1 MQHFVK
7 GFSPFCSV
15 APELTSSVHMPFR
28 YTCRWLGLHMRHAI
42 RVPQATSKHTRTPP
56 DVPRRRPKPTI
67 TNGKRFVTFMHSCLT
82 YVMLCISGKYL
93 VQQMQLEV
101 KMQVRAVWVCVSMPM
116 GHVWVCWLCLIH
128 LHVHSAITPH
138 IPCNAGPEHPTSE
151 RASVFGTALRCN
163 IVCVPKR
170 G

>member
-1 MQHFVK
+1 
-7 GFSPFCSV
+7 
-15 APELTSSVHMPFR
+15 
-28 YTCRWLGLHMRHAI
+28 MRHAI

-56 DVPRRRPKPTI
+56 DVPRSRPKPTI
-67 TNGKRFVTFMHSCLT
+67 TNGERFVTSMHSCLT

-101 KMQVRAVWVCVSMPM
+101 KMQARAVLGGHSMTI
-116 GHVWVCWLCLIH
+116 GRVWVGLLRLIH

-151 RASVFGTALRCN
+151 RASAFGTALRCN
-163 IVCVPKR
+163 SACVPER
-170 G
+170 GRYGDYISCFTLIIAQRAQISRWGQAGGYKST